1 MEMESSIFLLQIIQ
15 YFIIFLALGFALII
29 YDTGNNYIML
39 KSKSNKKNDKLK
51 AIILYSSGVILFFI
65 CLYLTQLVLK
75 NRYLFWFVIDL
86 IIFTIIITIG
96 KVILQSIKQA
106 NIKKRVKLS
115 FLFLK
120 YRDF

>member
-15 YFIIFLALGFALII
+15 YFIIFLALGFAFII
-29 YDTGNNYIML
+29 YDTGSNYIML

-51 AIILYSSGVILFFI
+51 AIILYSSGVVLFFI

-75 NRYLFWFVIDL
+75 NKYLFWFVIDL

-96 KVILQSIKQA
+96 KVILQSIKP
-106 NIKKRVKLS
+106 K
-115 FLFLK
+115 
-120 YRDF
+120 